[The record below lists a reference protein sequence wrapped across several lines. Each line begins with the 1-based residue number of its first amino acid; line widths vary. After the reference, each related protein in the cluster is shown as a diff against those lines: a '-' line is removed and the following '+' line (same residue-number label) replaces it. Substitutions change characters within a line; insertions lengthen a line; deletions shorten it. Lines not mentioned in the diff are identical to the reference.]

1 VSAPTTLAELE
12 AAVERA
18 LASGDESGLEV
29 LGYGEIS
36 CVLAWR
42 DEAFSVAAKR
52 LPLFDDRDRLA
63 AYTAAFNAYLLELE
77 RAGVP
82 VAPSRLDTTPAAGGR
97 TAVWC
102 LQPLLPPESLA
113 PVRLAAADDGE
124 ARRLLGAV
132 ADCIRAAATPLLGID
147 GQLSNWAVA
156 GDGVLYFD
164 VTTPLMRD
172 DTGRE
177 VLDLELFLASL
188 PWALRGFVRRHY
200 LRAILDKYYEPRG
213 NLLDLLGNLIKEGLA
228 ARLGLALAVVNE
240 RVEPAIEEAE
250 VRRYY
255 REDAQMWALLQRL
268 RRLDRWWQ
276 RRVRGRSYPFLL
288 PGPVARHV

>member
-1 VSAPTTLAELE
+1 MSAPSSLAELE
-12 AAVERA
+12 ALVDRA
-18 LASGDESGLEV
+18 LADGDESSLEV

-52 LPLFDDRDRLA
+52 LPLFDTPDRFK
-63 AYTAAFNAYLLELE
+63 AYSAAFDAYLLEL
-77 RAGVP
+77 AQAAVP
-82 VAPSRLDTTPAAGGR
+82 VAPSRLDTAPAADGR
-97 TAVWC
+97 LAAWC
-102 LQPLLPPESLA
+102 LQPLLEADALA
-113 PVRLAAADDGE
+113 PAWIAAADDDG
-124 ARRLLGAV
+124 ARRLLGRI
-132 ADCIRAAATPLLGID
+132 ADHICAAATPLLGID

-164 VTTPLMRD
+164 VTTPLLRD

-200 LRAILDKYYEPRG
+200 LRAILDKYYEPRAC
-213 NLLDLLGNLIKEGLA
+213 LLDLLGNLIKEGA
-228 ARLGLALAVVNE
+228 GDRLEIALGVVNE
-240 RVEPAIEEAE
+240 RVSPAIDAAE

-255 REDAQMWALLQRL
+255 REDAGMWALLQRL

-276 RRVRGRSYPFLL
+276 RRVRRRPYPFLL
-288 PGPVARHV
+288 PGEVERRV